1 MPGLLARLHA
11 ALLYDHTTG
20 VVVWKKHRWKN
31 RIGTEVGCVQL
42 REDGRSQAGKPKGL
56 RFVFE
61 GREYALHR
69 IIWLMM
75 TGCWPDGWID
85 HIDGDPLNNR
95 LENLRE
101 VTPQESSR
109 NLSIPRHNTSGCV
122 GVQYTS
128 NRHAKKKWRAQVTV
142 DNRQIQRQFS
152 TREEAVAQRR
162 AWEKEYGFH
171 PNHGR
176 KNALENSLKKHD

>member
-1 MPGLLARLHA
+1 
-11 ALLYDHTTG
+11 
-20 VVVWKKHRWKN
+20 
-31 RIGTEVGCVQL
+31 
-42 REDGRSQAGKPKGL
+42 
-56 RFVFE
+56 
-61 GREYALHR
+61 
-69 IIWLMM
+69 MM

-101 VTPQESSR
+101 VSPQESSR

-176 KNALENSLKKHD
+176 KNALENSLKKDD